1 MSLLIQKF
9 TNKFCKDSVPDLRP
23 GMIVKVHQKIIEG
36 GKTRIQIFQGTII
49 AVSHGHGVDAT
60 FTVRK
65 ISEGIGVEKVFPS
78 HSPNVVKIEVQRAQ
92 KVRRAKLN
100 FLRDR
105 SGKALRLKEVEL
117 KLNENK
123 FEKPEVKEEKVEEA
137 APAAVEVKEEV
148 KVEEPKAEAPKVE
161 EAKEEPATEEKAAE

>member
-9 TNKFCKDSVPDLRP
+9 ASKFCKPSVPDLRP

-36 GKTRIQIFQGTII
+36 SKTRIQIFHGTVI
-49 AVSHGHGVDAT
+49 AVNHGHDVDAA

-65 ISEGIGVEKVFPS
+65 ISEGIGVEKVFPF

-100 FLRDR
+100 FLRER
-105 SGKALRLKEVEL
+105 SGKALRLKEVPLNL
-117 KLNENK
+117 K
-123 FEKPEVKEEKVEEA
+123 EKEFIKKTPTVEAVSTAEEKTIVE
-137 APAAVEVKEEV
+137 
-148 KVEEPKAEAPKVE
+148 
-161 EAKEEPATEEKAAE
+161 

>member
-9 TNKFCKDSVPDLRP
+9 ADKFCKASVPDLRP

-36 GKTRIQIFQGTII
+36 TKTRIQIFQGTVI
-49 AVSHGHGVDAT
+49 AVNPGHNVDAT

-65 ISEGIGVEKVFPS
+65 ISEGVGVEKVFPY
-78 HSPNVVKIEVQRAQ
+78 HSPNVVKIDVDRAQ

-105 SGKALRLKEVEL
+105 SGKALRLKEIPL
-117 KLNENK
+117 KLKNNEFGK
-123 FEKPEVKEEKVEEA
+123 KVSKSS
-137 APAAVEVKEEV
+137 VV
-148 KVEEPKAEAPKVE
+148 
-161 EAKEEPATEEKAAE
+161 EEKAAE

>member
-9 TNKFCKDSVPDLRP
+9 ANKFCKESVPDLRP

-36 GKTRIQIFQGTII
+36 TKTRIQIFQGTVL
-49 AVSHGHGVDAT
+49 AVNPGHNVDAT

-65 ISEGIGVEKVFPS
+65 ISEGIGVEKVFPF
-78 HSPNVVKIEVQRAQ
+78 HSPNVVKIEVDRAQ

-117 KLNENK
+117 DLNENK
-123 FEKPEVKEEKVEEA
+123 FEKEVPKAEEATPAVEEAKVEEVKEEAPAVEE
-137 APAAVEVKEEV
+137 
-148 KVEEPKAEAPKVE
+148 KAEEK
-161 EAKEEPATEEKAAE
+161 KEEKAAE

>member
-9 TNKFCKDSVPDLRP
+9 ANKFCKPSVPDLRP

-36 GKTRIQIFQGTII
+36 NKTRVQVFQGTVI
-49 AVSHGHGVDAT
+49 AVNHGHNVDAT

-65 ISEGIGVEKVFPS
+65 ISEGIGVEKVYPF

-92 KVRRAKLN
+92 KVRRAKLH

-117 KLNENK
+117 KLKENT
-123 FEKPEVKEEKVEEA
+123 FEQPKEEAPKTEET
-137 APAAVEVKEEV
+137 APVVEEV
-148 KVEEPKAEAPKVE
+148 KKEEPKKEELKEETAVE
-161 EAKEEPATEEKAAE
+161 EKTEEKKEEKAAE

>member
-9 TNKFCKDSVPDLRP
+9 AQKFCKPSVPDLRP

-36 GKTRIQIFQGTII
+36 NKTRVQIFQGTVI
-49 AVSHGHGVDAT
+49 AVNPGHNVDAT

-65 ISEGIGVEKVFPS
+65 ISEGIGVEKVFPY

-100 FLRDR
+100 FLRER

-117 KLNENK
+117 NLA
-123 FEKPEVKEEKVEEA
+123 EKTFTKP
-137 APAAVEVKEEV
+137 
-148 KVEEPKAEAPKVE
+148 EAPKTE
-161 EAKEEPATEEKAAE
+161 ETPVAEEKAAE

>member
-9 TNKFCKDSVPDLRP
+9 ANKFCKPSVPDLRP

-36 GKTRIQIFQGTII
+36 SKTRVQVFQGTVI
-49 AVSHGHGVDAT
+49 AVNHGHNVDAT

-65 ISEGIGVEKVFPS
+65 ISEGIGVEKVFPF
-78 HSPNVVKIEVQRAQ
+78 HSPNVVKIDVDRAQ

-117 KLNENK
+117 KLNEKK
-123 FEKPEVKEEKVEEA
+123 FEKEAPKAEEAAPAVAEAKKEEVAIEEKVEE
-137 APAAVEVKEEV
+137 K
-148 KVEEPKAEAPKVE
+148 K
-161 EAKEEPATEEKAAE
+161 EEKAAE

>member
-9 TNKFCKDSVPDLRP
+9 ANKFCKDSVPDLRP
-23 GMIVKVHQKIIEG
+23 GMIVKVHQKIKEG
-36 GKTRIQIFQGTII
+36 NKTRIQVFQGTVL
-49 AVSHGHGVDAT
+49 AVNPGHNVDAT

-65 ISEGIGVEKVFPS
+65 ISEGIGVEKVFPF
-78 HSPNVVKIEVQRAQ
+78 HSPNIVKIDVDRAQ

-117 KLNENK
+117 KLNHNE
-123 FEKPEVKEEKVEEA
+123 FVKES
-137 APAAVEVKEEV
+137 
-148 KVEEPKAEAPKVE
+148 PKAEAKVE
-161 EAKEEPATEEKAAE
+161 ATKEEPKKEELKVKEAPAAKEKSEEKKEEKTAE

>member
-9 TNKFCKDSVPDLRP
+9 ASKFCKPSVPDLRP

-36 GKTRIQIFQGTII
+36 NKTRVQVFQGTVI
-49 AVSHGHGVDAT
+49 AVNAGHNVDAT

-65 ISEGIGVEKVFPS
+65 ISEGIGVEKVFPF
-78 HSPNVVKIEVQRAQ
+78 HSPNIVKIDVDRAQ

-123 FEKPEVKEEKVEEA
+123 FEQPKEEALKTEEV
-137 APAAVEVKEEV
+137 APEKEEV
-148 KVEEPKAEAPKVE
+148 KVEEVK
-161 EAKEEPATEEKAAE
+161 KEEPKKEEVVVEEKAVEEKTAE

>member
-9 TNKFCKDSVPDLRP
+9 TEKFCKNSVPDLRP

-36 GKTRIQIFQGTII
+36 TKTRVQIFQGTVI
-49 AVSHGHGVDAT
+49 AVNSGSGVDST

-65 ISEGIGVEKVFPS
+65 ISEGIGVEKVYPF
-78 HSPNVVKIEVQRAQ
+78 HSPNVVKIEVDRAQ

-105 SGKALRLKEVEL
+105 SGKALRLKEIPLNL
-117 KLNENK
+117 KTK
-123 FEKPEVKEEKVEEA
+123 DVAKVEA
-137 APAAVEVKEEV
+137 
-148 KVEEPKAEAPKVE
+148 
-161 EAKEEPATEEKAAE
+161 PATEEKAAE

>member
-9 TNKFCKDSVPDLRP
+9 ANKFCKPSVPDLRS

-36 GKTRIQIFQGTII
+36 NKTRVQVFQGTVI
-49 AVSHGHGVDAT
+49 AVNAGHNVDAT

-65 ISEGIGVEKVFPS
+65 ISEGIGVEKVFPF
-78 HSPNVVKIEVQRAQ
+78 HSPNIVKIDVDRAQ

-123 FEKPEVKEEKVEEA
+123 FEQPKEEALKTEEV
-137 APAAVEVKEEV
+137 APEKEEV
-148 KVEEPKAEAPKVE
+148 KVEEVK
-161 EAKEEPATEEKAAE
+161 KEEPKKEEVVVEEKAVEEKTAE